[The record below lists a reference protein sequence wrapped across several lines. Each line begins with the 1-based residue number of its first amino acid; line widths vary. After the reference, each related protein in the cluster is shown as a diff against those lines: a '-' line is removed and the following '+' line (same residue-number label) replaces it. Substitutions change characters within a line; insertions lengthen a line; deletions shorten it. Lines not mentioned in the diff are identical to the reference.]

1 MTNRRFFRFVAL
13 SCAIAAAATYSS
25 CNTPKVQSGT
35 VYASFEQQLF
45 EHPDNT
51 FRAVPFYSLNDRLDS
66 AELVRQISLMKQAGY
81 GGAFLHSRIGLLT
94 PYLGEEWFRMMQ
106 IGTQA
111 LQALDMDVWYYD
123 EDKWPSG
130 FAGGIVPRQ
139 NPDFRARCLIRLPL
153 GTPVEAPDSVLLRDD
168 HYLYVCRVNPM
179 GQPRYN
185 GTCWVDLMN
194 PGTVRAFI
202 ESSYTPYVERFGG
215 HPRVRGMFTD
225 EPNVIVRPE
234 MAHQGA
240 VSYSPVLDSLFRAR
254 CGYELQPVIPALFD
268 TVGEWRRIRLDY
280 YRTVAYALEQ
290 AFSKPIGDYC
300 AGNGWIWT
308 GHYNGEDTPGLTM
321 ANTGNLMQ
329 QLRHMQQPGLD
340 ALALRLNTIYSAKG
354 VTSVANQ
361 YGRQRRLCE
370 LFGIGGHNL
379 SFEDRMWITSWNTI
393 MGINFM
399 CPHLYQ
405 YSLKGERKRD
415 YPPAISHQQPYWP
428 YNGLF
433 EDFSARLCYFAT
445 AGVNEPDICVIHPQE
460 SAYLETQTSLITPT
474 GVQEPVL
481 AGLMRSHRNFDFG
494 DEQIISETGRTDAD
508 RFVIG
513 EMAYR
518 GVVLPELTTIR
529 RSTLDKLVEFAEAGG
544 TVVVCGDYPRF
555 VDGEPAP
562 EQLVRLASNS
572 VRVPVEGL
580 GDLLAEKLP
589 PPFRLEGAGCDSVW
603 THLRRVR
610 NGMTLQLSNFS
621 RKNEVTAALCFDEPD
636 TRAVLWNPVNGECL
650 RLMADSTGTFRL
662 RFAPAQT
669 WIVSTGRSAETARCA
684 ADYRL
689 PGERRTVATLGGPW
703 RQNRLSPNALT
714 LDYAQFSKD
723 GGRTWSVSEPVL
735 AFSDRAAQ
743 SQPYNGPLLVRYPFR
758 AEALPRNC
766 SLVLEQPEMYAS
778 IRVNGRELR
787 FGQGEETP
795 GKNTGTT
802 SKKTPGDVSDGEPA
816 GFYLDR
822 AFRTAEITP
831 LLKKGDN
838 EIVLALDFRSAVP
851 SSYDADERYGTEI
864 ESVYLTG
871 DFAVRGK
878 EVAPPLADSW
888 RNRSP
893 YLQRTAPVNRL
904 TGFVL
909 TDEPAQVEGDM
920 TLQGYPF
927 FAGSMTLEKEF
938 DLERTDSAARYF
950 LTFPACEAT
959 VIGINV
965 NGTDLSPLFAS
976 PWEAD
981 VTPWLRPGSNK
992 ICLTLT
998 NTLRNLLGPHH
1009 HKGGEF
1015 TEVRPVTFR
1024 AGEDVSNTMTGE
1036 PVGECDWYD
1045 ARLKGRAALW
1055 RDAYH
1060 IIPSGLLAAPEI
1072 RRER

>member
-1 MTNRRFFRFVAL
+1 MPL
-13 SCAIAAAATYSS
+13 SNSS
-25 CNTPKVQSGT
+25 CSSIPITRSGLCRSIRST
-35 VYASFEQQLF
+35 TASTAPSWFA
-45 EHPDNT
+45 
-51 FRAVPFYSLNDRLDS
+51 R
-66 AELVRQISLMKQAGY
+66 SLMKQAGY

-139 NPDFRARCLIRLPL
+139 KPDFRARCLIRLPL

-433 EDFSARLCYFAT
+433 EDFLRPALLFRDGRSERARYMRDPS
-445 AGVNEPDICVIHPQE
+445 AGVGLPGDPDQPDYTHRR
-460 SAYLETQTSLITPT
+460 
-474 GVQEPVL
+474 
-481 AGLMRSHRNFDFG
+481 AGAGIGRVDAFAPEFRFRR
-494 DEQIISETGRTDAD
+494 RTDYLRDGSYRCGSLRD
-508 RFVIG
+508 R
-513 EMAYR
+513 
-518 GVVLPELTTIR
+518 
-529 RSTLDKLVEFAEAGG
+529 
-544 TVVVCGDYPRF
+544 GD
-555 VDGEPAP
+555 G
-562 EQLVRLASNS
+562 
-572 VRVPVEGL
+572 
-580 GDLLAEKLP
+580 
-589 PPFRLEGAGCDSVW
+589 
-603 THLRRVR
+603 
-610 NGMTLQLSNFS
+610 
-621 RKNEVTAALCFDEPD
+621 
-636 TRAVLWNPVNGECL
+636 
-650 RLMADSTGTFRL
+650 
-662 RFAPAQT
+662 
-669 WIVSTGRSAETARCA
+669 
-684 ADYRL
+684 
-689 PGERRTVATLGGPW
+689 
-703 RQNRLSPNALT
+703 
-714 LDYAQFSKD
+714 
-723 GGRTWSVSEPVL
+723 
-735 AFSDRAAQ
+735 
-743 SQPYNGPLLVRYPFR
+743 
-758 AEALPRNC
+758 LPRGG
-766 SLVLEQPEMYAS
+766 AS
-778 IRVNGRELR
+778 
-787 FGQGEETP
+787 
-795 GKNTGTT
+795 
-802 SKKTPGDVSDGEPA
+802 
-816 GFYLDR
+816 
-822 AFRTAEITP
+822 
-831 LLKKGDN
+831 
-838 EIVLALDFRSAVP
+838 
-851 SSYDADERYGTEI
+851 
-864 ESVYLTG
+864 
-871 DFAVRGK
+871 
-878 EVAPPLADSW
+878 
-888 RNRSP
+888 
-893 YLQRTAPVNRL
+893 
-904 TGFVL
+904 
-909 TDEPAQVEGDM
+909 
-920 TLQGYPF
+920 
-927 FAGSMTLEKEF
+927 
-938 DLERTDSAARYF
+938 
-950 LTFPACEAT
+950 
-959 VIGINV
+959 
-965 NGTDLSPLFAS
+965 GTDDDP
-976 PWEAD
+976 PQ
-981 VTPWLRPGSNK
+981 
-992 ICLTLT
+992 
-998 NTLRNLLGPHH
+998 H
-1009 HKGGEF
+1009 
-1015 TEVRPVTFR
+1015 
-1024 AGEDVSNTMTGE
+1024 
-1036 PVGECDWYD
+1036 
-1045 ARLKGRAALW
+1045 AR
-1055 RDAYH
+1055 
-1060 IIPSGLLAAPEI
+1060 
-1072 RRER
+1072 

>member
-1 MTNRRFFRFVAL
+1 MTSRRFFRFVAL

-139 NPDFRARCLIRLPL
+139 KPDFRARCLIRLPL

-460 SAYLETQTSLITPT
+460 SAYLETRSSAMSALKPPQAAPSHWWKRAISLNWTW
-474 GVQEPVL
+474 
-481 AGLMRSHRNFDFG
+481 R
-494 DEQIISETGRTDAD
+494 
-508 RFVIG
+508 
-513 EMAYR
+513 
-518 GVVLPELTTIR
+518 
-529 RSTLDKLVEFAEAGG
+529 
-544 TVVVCGDYPRF
+544 
-555 VDGEPAP
+555 PA
-562 EQLVRLASNS
+562 A
-572 VRVPVEGL
+572 
-580 GDLLAEKLP
+580 
-589 PPFRLEGAGCDSVW
+589 W
-603 THLRRVR
+603 
-610 NGMTLQLSNFS
+610 
-621 RKNEVTAALCFDEPD
+621 
-636 TRAVLWNPVNGECL
+636 
-650 RLMADSTGTFRL
+650 
-662 RFAPAQT
+662 
-669 WIVSTGRSAETARCA
+669 
-684 ADYRL
+684 
-689 PGERRTVATLGGPW
+689 
-703 RQNRLSPNALT
+703 
-714 LDYAQFSKD
+714 
-723 GGRTWSVSEPVL
+723 
-735 AFSDRAAQ
+735 
-743 SQPYNGPLLVRYPFR
+743 
-758 AEALPRNC
+758 
-766 SLVLEQPEMYAS
+766 
-778 IRVNGRELR
+778 
-787 FGQGEETP
+787 
-795 GKNTGTT
+795 
-802 SKKTPGDVSDGEPA
+802 
-816 GFYLDR
+816 
-822 AFRTAEITP
+822 
-831 LLKKGDN
+831 
-838 EIVLALDFRSAVP
+838 
-851 SSYDADERYGTEI
+851 
-864 ESVYLTG
+864 
-871 DFAVRGK
+871 
-878 EVAPPLADSW
+878 
-888 RNRSP
+888 RSP
-893 YLQRTAPVNRL
+893 V
-904 TGFVL
+904 
-909 TDEPAQVEGDM
+909 
-920 TLQGYPF
+920 
-927 FAGSMTLEKEF
+927 
-938 DLERTDSAARYF
+938 
-950 LTFPACEAT
+950 
-959 VIGINV
+959 
-965 NGTDLSPLFAS
+965 
-976 PWEAD
+976 
-981 VTPWLRPGSNK
+981 
-992 ICLTLT
+992 
-998 NTLRNLLGPHH
+998 
-1009 HKGGEF
+1009 
-1015 TEVRPVTFR
+1015 
-1024 AGEDVSNTMTGE
+1024 
-1036 PVGECDWYD
+1036 
-1045 ARLKGRAALW
+1045 
-1055 RDAYH
+1055 
-1060 IIPSGLLAAPEI
+1060 
-1072 RRER
+1072 

>member
-1 MTNRRFFRFVAL
+1 
-13 SCAIAAAATYSS
+13 
-25 CNTPKVQSGT
+25 
-35 VYASFEQQLF
+35 
-45 EHPDNT
+45 
-51 FRAVPFYSLNDRLDS
+51 
-66 AELVRQISLMKQAGY
+66 
-81 GGAFLHSRIGLLT
+81 
-94 PYLGEEWFRMMQ
+94 MMQ

-518 GVVLPELTTIR
+518 GV
-529 RSTLDKLVEFAEAGG
+529 
-544 TVVVCGDYPRF
+544 C
-555 VDGEPAP
+555 
-562 EQLVRLASNS
+562 
-572 VRVPVEGL
+572 
-580 GDLLAEKLP
+580 
-589 PPFRLEGAGCDSVW
+589 FR
-603 THLRRVR
+603 
-610 NGMTLQLSNFS
+610 N
-621 RKNEVTAALCFDEPD
+621 
-636 TRAVLWNPVNGECL
+636 
-650 RLMADSTGTFRL
+650 
-662 RFAPAQT
+662 
-669 WIVSTGRSAETARCA
+669 
-684 ADYRL
+684 
-689 PGERRTVATLGGPW
+689 
-703 RQNRLSPNALT
+703 
-714 LDYAQFSKD
+714 
-723 GGRTWSVSEPVL
+723 
-735 AFSDRAAQ
+735 
-743 SQPYNGPLLVRYPFR
+743 
-758 AEALPRNC
+758 
-766 SLVLEQPEMYAS
+766 
-778 IRVNGRELR
+778 
-787 FGQGEETP
+787 
-795 GKNTGTT
+795 
-802 SKKTPGDVSDGEPA
+802 
-816 GFYLDR
+816 
-822 AFRTAEITP
+822 
-831 LLKKGDN
+831 
-838 EIVLALDFRSAVP
+838 
-851 SSYDADERYGTEI
+851 
-864 ESVYLTG
+864 
-871 DFAVRGK
+871 
-878 EVAPPLADSW
+878 
-888 RNRSP
+888 
-893 YLQRTAPVNRL
+893 
-904 TGFVL
+904 
-909 TDEPAQVEGDM
+909 
-920 TLQGYPF
+920 
-927 FAGSMTLEKEF
+927 
-938 DLERTDSAARYF
+938 
-950 LTFPACEAT
+950 
-959 VIGINV
+959 
-965 NGTDLSPLFAS
+965 
-976 PWEAD
+976 
-981 VTPWLRPGSNK
+981 
-992 ICLTLT
+992 
-998 NTLRNLLGPHH
+998 
-1009 HKGGEF
+1009 
-1015 TEVRPVTFR
+1015 
-1024 AGEDVSNTMTGE
+1024 
-1036 PVGECDWYD
+1036 
-1045 ARLKGRAALW
+1045 
-1055 RDAYH
+1055 
-1060 IIPSGLLAAPEI
+1060 
-1072 RRER
+1072 